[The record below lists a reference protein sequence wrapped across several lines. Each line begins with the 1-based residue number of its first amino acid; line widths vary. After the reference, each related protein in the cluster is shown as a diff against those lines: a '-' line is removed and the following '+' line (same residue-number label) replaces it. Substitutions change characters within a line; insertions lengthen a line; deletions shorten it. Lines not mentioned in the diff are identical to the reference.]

1 MVNLRP
7 ASARAPRAPRDPRRH
22 RALLGWLMATALLLT
37 VAVMAAGLSLVNNIN
52 IPGPLQITTDST
64 GPAGASARPGFRAFP

>member
-1 MVNLRP
+1 
-7 ASARAPRAPRDPRRH
+7 
-22 RALLGWLMATALLLT
+22 MATALLLT